1 MRRLLRA
8 VQHVQFLTI
17 RKQESD
23 YGYCRKSSDC
33 NRRGI
38 GPRPRHGQAYVAKG
52 AKVAIFDMN
61 EANANE
67 VIAELGADK
76 VAFWKV
82 NVADEASVKAAVEG
96 VVEKFGALHIC
107 NNFAGIGNAC
117 KTMARTACSPWTC
130 TCW

>member
-1 MRRLLRA
+1 MDISGKVAIVRGGHPGLGRA
-8 VQHVQFLTI
+8 TV
-17 RKQESD
+17 E
-23 YGYCRKSSDC
+23 
-33 NRRGI
+33 
-38 GPRPRHGQAYVAKG
+38 AYVAKG
-52 AKVAIFDMN
+52 ARVAIFDMN

-96 VVEKFGALHIC
+96 VVRSSGRCTSAIILPGS
-107 NNFAGIGNAC
+107 AMPARP
-117 KTMARTACSPWTC
+117 MARTACSPWTC